1 MWSGKAPVKRC
12 LQLFPLRIIG
22 GVFQTQGL
30 GSQNE
35 HLVALHPKRRT
46 QGRVISILAEF
57 STVQLSQ
64 VLTPMCERSAM
75 VTYQVSLKTALRVSS

>member
-75 VTYQVSLKTALRVSS
+75 VTYRVSLKTALRVSS